1 MHQPA
6 ASFRKITA
14 NEILLMNV
22 LYNIGINYLVPTDV
36 KNSES
41 VKVFKIIL
49 EKFKVASISGNVYL
63 NGQFWELPN
72 KFKVQGI

>member
-6 ASFRKITA
+6 APFRKITA

-22 LYNIGINYLVPTDV
+22 LYHIGINYLVPTDV